1 MHERIKMKANYTVE
15 QMNGKKVLIVGG
27 LGFIGSNIA
36 QKAVELGATVTIFD
50 ACLDPYGWNFTNI
63 KEIREKITFIKGDTR
78 DADAVKQ
85 MVQNQDI
92 IYDCAAQISHLISV
106 QQPQLDIDITVRGG
120 MNVLEAVRQHNK
132 DAILIYAG
140 TRGVVGKMQI
150 KPITEE
156 HPTEPIDING
166 INKLAV
172 EKYYLLYH
180 RIHNMKTCVV
190 RINNTYGERADM
202 RRGDYGIVNWFLR
215 KAMLNEQISIN
226 GEGLQT
232 RDYNYIQNVVDA
244 MLLVAQKQE
253 ALGQL
258 FFLGSNEE
266 TKFIDMCNM
275 ILEVTNSQM
284 TIHKNPWDPA
294 RKAIEIGDFVVN
306 PEKIHKMLGW
316 WPKTSLKEGLQK
328 TLAFYKE
335 RQLEYF

>member
-1 MHERIKMKANYTVE
+1 MQANY
-15 QMNGKKVLIVGG
+15 QLQSMNNKRVLIIGG

-50 ACLDPYGWNFTNI
+50 ACLDPYGWNFANI
-63 KEIREKITFIKGDTR
+63 KEIRDKITFIKADTR
-78 DADAVKQ
+78 DKEAVEQAVK
-85 MVQNQDI
+85 NQDI

-106 QQPQLDIDITVRGG
+106 KEPHLDIDITLKGG

-140 TRGVVGKMQI
+140 TRGAIGKMQI

-156 HPTEPIDING
+156 HPTDPMDING

-180 RIHNMKTCVV
+180 RMYNMKTCVV

-202 RRGDYGIVNWFLR
+202 RHGDYGIVNWFLR

-226 GEGLQT
+226 GEGHQT
-232 RDYNYIQNVVDA
+232 RDYNYIQDVVDA
-244 MLLVAQKQE
+244 MLLCAQNQQ
-253 ALGQL
+253 AIGQL
-258 FFLGSNEE
+258 FFLGSNQE
-266 TKFIDMCNM
+266 TRFIDMCNT
-275 ILEVTNSQM
+275 ILEVTNSSM
-284 TIHKNPWDPA
+284 SIHKNPWDPA
-294 RKAIEIGDFVVN
+294 RKAIAIGDFVVN
-306 PEKIHKMLGW
+306 PAKIHKMLGW

-335 RQLEYF
+335 RQTEYF